1 LFFGNTLPTNFDE
14 AQALAENG
22 VYPKIFHGLLSGGV
36 ALAPGA
42 YEALFPS
49 LSHTDA
55 IIDQTL
61 EILAQAAADI
71 N

>member
-1 LFFGNTLPTNFDE
+1 
-14 AQALAENG
+14 
-22 VYPKIFHGLLSGGV
+22 V

-61 EILAQAAADI
+61 EILAQAAVDLR
-71 N
+71 